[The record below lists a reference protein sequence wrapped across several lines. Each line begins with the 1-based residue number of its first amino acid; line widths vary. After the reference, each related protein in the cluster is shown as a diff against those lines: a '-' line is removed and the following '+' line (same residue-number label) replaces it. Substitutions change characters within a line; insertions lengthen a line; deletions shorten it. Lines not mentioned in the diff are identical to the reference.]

1 MKIYILQ
8 SMANVEKKIW
18 IITELYYP
26 TLNSTGYYM
35 TEIAEYLAKNNQD
48 VNVLCSNLTYNT
60 NLVTTIK
67 NEVRKYIKRE
77 KSKRPPEGFNFWA
90 FDCKFGKTAEEA
102 TEIKF
107 VDVTKSIDF
116 AASEGYDSFYLE
128 LIARADIK
136 KVKEIENLAKSKK
149 S

>member
-1 MKIYILQ
+1 MKKTFQI
-8 SMANVEKKIW
+8 NV
-18 IITELYYP
+18 T
-26 TLNSTGYYM
+26 N
-35 TEIAEYLAKNNQD
+35 KNRDRQVD
-48 VNVLCSNLTYNT
+48 S
-60 NLVTTIK
+60 IK

-90 FDCKFGKTAEEA
+90 FDCKFGKTADEA

-136 KVKEIENLAKSKK
+136 KVKESNQENDDEEEEIEED
-149 S
+149 